1 MRAFI
6 LRSRKMPRP
15 GIFTDSPLFTV
26 LTTVSVSEVRRSS
39 ACFRLTP
46 PTSATFA
53 TNCDFVISTSWGG
66 RGGTLQQSPCGCQE
80 TLRYQALARC
90 TGTPLTPRGSPRGAP
105 GRGLV
110 PKARLAVG
118 EGMQRRKASGPAGA
132 IMHPCHLGW
141 GWRVA
146 FDELDRMTF
155 EIKNVIEA
163 LLKMDYELRKVHNLK
178 LAFEARQPGPGGSG

>member
-66 RGGTLQQSPCGCQE
+66 E
-80 TLRYQALARC
+80 
-90 TGTPLTPRGSPRGAP
+90 
-105 GRGLV
+105 GR
-110 PKARLAVG
+110 
-118 EGMQRRKASGPAGA
+118 AGA

-141 GWRVA
+141 GWLVA
-146 FDELDRMTF
+146 GAVDIAGESSGAVASDLHPPKPSACGELVHEIGTGGENVRDRLERIMSAY
-155 EIKNVIEA
+155 ED
-163 LLKMDYELRKVHNLK
+163 MDRRFM
-178 LAFEARQPGPGGSG
+178 AAGGLG

>member
-90 TGTPLTPRGSPRGAP
+90 TGTQLTPRGSPRGAP

-141 GWRVA
+141 GWLVA
-146 FDELDRMTF
+146 GAVDIAGES
-155 EIKNVIEA
+155 
-163 LLKMDYELRKVHNLK
+163 
-178 LAFEARQPGPGGSG
+178 SGAVASDLHPSK